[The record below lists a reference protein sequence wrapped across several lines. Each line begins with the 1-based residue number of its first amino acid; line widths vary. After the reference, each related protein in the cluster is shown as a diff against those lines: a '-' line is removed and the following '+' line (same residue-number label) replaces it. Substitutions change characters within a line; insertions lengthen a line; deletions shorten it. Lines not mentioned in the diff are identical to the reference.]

1 MAGETRSAGPYSKAT
16 MRKLVIAAVV
26 LDVIVG
32 AIAVKYAIDGHAAAP
47 MLLGLAGA
55 LIAVL
60 LLTVPLAKRR
70 GRL

>member
-1 MAGETRSAGPYSKAT
+1 
-16 MRKLVIAAVV
+16 
-26 LDVIVG
+26 
-32 AIAVKYAIDGHAAAP
+32 VKYAIDGHAAAP